1 MIKNSDFGG
10 FLVSNNVINGLRIQ
24 YTYREESSISQL
36 NGWTI
41 ISEADDASYV
51 SNPDNFTILGATSI
65 AQISPVIL
73 EIFSAKYGTD
83 LFWIYENNVHIGFY
97 DLISDREVT
106 IQEILEI

>member
-1 MIKNSDFGG
+1 MIDNNLFGG
-10 FLVSNNVINGLRIQ
+10 FIVSNNVIAGKQIR
-24 YTYREESSISQL
+24 YSYREKSKISKL

-41 ISEADDASYV
+41 LSVEDDNDYV
-51 SNPDNFTILGATSI
+51 SNSDNFTILGANTVNKI
-65 AQISPVIL
+65 APVML